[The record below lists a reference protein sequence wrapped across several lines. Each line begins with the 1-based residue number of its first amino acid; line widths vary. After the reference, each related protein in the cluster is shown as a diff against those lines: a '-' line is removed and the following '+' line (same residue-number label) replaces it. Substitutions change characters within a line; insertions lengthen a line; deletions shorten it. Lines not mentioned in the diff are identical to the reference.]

1 MSRFTAGVR
10 YGAAALA
17 ALVWAATVAKA
28 SNQNQSGGFQIG
40 GDVPAICAHDEPF
53 FQTSDG
59 QRLSD
64 SNITLDKISS
74 EKSVQF
80 VLPNMMCNGPG
91 QRIEIIYKND
101 SASHADKKA
110 GAQNSGVRYSMSANW
125 GPLATENDEPF
136 HGRMSVF
143 FEPQGALKNDL
154 IVEVR
159 GEGEKAPNLEEL
171 LSEGVFQIVRRMRL

>member
-1 MSRFTAGVR
+1 MSRFAGRVR
-10 YGAAALA
+10 YVAAALA
-17 ALVWAATVAKA
+17 ACGVVVAAIGAEA
-28 SNQNQSGGFQIG
+28 SGGFQIE
-40 GDVPAICAHDEPF
+40 GDVPTICAHDEPF

-64 SNITLDKISS
+64 SNITLDNISA

-91 QRIEIIYKND
+91 QRIEIIYKDD
-101 SASHADKKA
+101 SSSHAEKKA
-110 GAQNSGVRYSMSANW
+110 GDQHSGVRYSMSATW

-136 HGRMSVF
+136 YGRMSVF
-143 FEPQGALKNDL
+143 FEPKGGLKNDL

-159 GEGEKAPNLEEL
+159 SEGERA
-171 LSEGVFQIVRRMRL
+171 R

>member
-1 MSRFTAGVR
+1 MSRFAAGVR

-17 ALVWAATVAKA
+17 ALVWAAPGAEA

-64 SNITLDKISS
+64 GDINLDKISS
-74 EKSVQF
+74 EKSVQL

-91 QRIEIIYKND
+91 QRIEIIYKDD
-101 SASHADKKA
+101 SPSHADKTA
-110 GAQNSGVRYSMSANW
+110 SDQYSGVRYSMSATW
-125 GPLATENDEPF
+125 GPLSTENDEPF

-143 FEPQGALKNDL
+143 FEPKGALKNDL

-159 GEGEKAPNLEEL
+159 SEGERAPNLQEL
-171 LSEGVFQIVRRMRL
+171 LSEGVFHIIRHMKL